1 MSLQVLYGWTGL
13 EGTGVGFQNIMCVL
27 QEGGIPEN
35 DFCAARPGGGVLKI
49 MSCCKTLGGGGLS
62 VSEKPLPHPTRTR
75 CQATSLELGT
85 TARVQGASGGEG
97 AGGAQLYTIGQRGS
111 QFQKFSEMTGKRVG
125 FPWDL
130 ALILPINVG
139 DQGDPGSRG
148 MHTLVVF
155 GGIST
160 VGIATKTFW
169 TVVPYLCT
177 SGACA
182 TVKSGGGGQQ
192 IVFSGLQ

>member
-13 EGTGVGFQNIMCVL
+13 EETGVGFQNRMCVL

-35 DFCAARPGGGVLKI
+35 DFCAARPGGGGVLKI
-49 MSCCKTLGGGGLS
+49 MSCCRTLGGGGS
-62 VSEKPLPHPTRTR
+62 VCLRKTPPYTTRTR

-85 TARVQGASGGEG
+85 TARVQGASGGG
-97 AGGAQLYTIGQRGS
+97 GGGGGGAQLYTIGQRGS
-111 QFQKFSEMTGKRVG
+111 QRPQNTQFQKFSEMTGKRVG

-139 DQGDPGSRG
+139 DQGDRGSRG
-148 MHTLVVF
+148 MHTLVAF

-160 VGIATKTFW
+160 VR
-169 TVVPYLCT
+169 
-177 SGACA
+177 
-182 TVKSGGGGQQ
+182 
-192 IVFSGLQ
+192 IVQRLFGLL